1 MGGIGA
7 GGGGGLAVRSS
18 AGQGREK
25 HTSGA
30 DLEQLEPLERT

>member
-7 GGGGGLAVRSS
+7 GGGGGLAVRLS
-18 AGQGREK
+18 ACQGRDG
-25 HTSGA
+25 HTSVA